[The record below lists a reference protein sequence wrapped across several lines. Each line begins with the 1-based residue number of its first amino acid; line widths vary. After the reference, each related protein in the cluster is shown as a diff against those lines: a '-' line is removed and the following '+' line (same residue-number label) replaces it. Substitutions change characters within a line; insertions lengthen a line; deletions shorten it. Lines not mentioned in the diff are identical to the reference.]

1 MRGRTPLAVAFLV
14 VLWVFAFQTP
24 TAFSELAPGTVI
36 DKTNAEQA
44 QGLIPDPVLNW
55 IKKGDGS
62 MTVGELSYNP
72 DEFLPPAAKANME
85 GNKGKYD
92 VGPDGM
98 LVDVKT
104 GKLPEFIDGMPFPE
118 INMEDPNAGPK
129 IMYNKHY
136 YSYAVG
142 PIQVPFQVSWVGRK
156 TGFEREIIM
165 DYWTYILDGYPPA
178 REESNPENVE
188 MHSLIIALAPYD
200 IKGTNILLW
209 RYRNDR
215 LDSTFAYVPAI
226 RRVRRMS
233 PANRSDS
240 FLGSDFCVDDAWGYG
255 GKINT
260 FNWKLI
266 GKKDQLVPFIVGDP
280 YKLTKNDTEGELA
293 SDSGTRTI
301 DYGYKTEGWQGAP
314 WWPTSGIIYVNRPTY
329 ILECSA
335 KDKYYNYGPQ
345 QMWVDA
351 ALYTPTFKVIS
362 DRSGAYWKV
371 EWQALC
377 VLQNADKSYQTSGL
391 ANMMAFDDRSQHGC
405 VLVLAAPDNHSR
417 YMAEHDRNDFSLGGF
432 QKLCK

>member
-1 MRGRTPLAVAFLV
+1 
-14 VLWVFAFQTP
+14 
-24 TAFSELAPGTVI
+24 
-36 DKTNAEQA
+36 
-44 QGLIPDPVLNW
+44 
-55 IKKGDGS
+55 

-72 DEFLPPAAKANME
+72 DEFLPPPAKASME
-85 GNKGKYD
+85 SNKGKYD
-92 VGPDGM
+92 VDAEGGI
-98 LVDVKT
+98 VDLKT

-118 INMEDPNAGPK
+118 IDPQDPHAGEK

-165 DYWTYILDGYPPA
+165 DYWTYLLDGYPPA

-209 RYRNDR
+209 RYRNDK

-255 GKINT
+255 GKIQT

-266 GKKDQLVPFIVGDP
+266 EKKDQLVPFLAGPPI
-280 YKLTKNDTEGELA
+280 KLIKNDVGEWV
-293 SDSGTRTI
+293 SQSEDRTI
-301 DYGYKTEGWQGAP
+301 TYGYKTEGWQGAP
-314 WWPTSGIIYVNRPTY
+314 WWPTSGITYINRPTY

-345 QMWVDA
+345 QLWVDA
-351 ALYTPTFKVIS
+351 GLWTPTYKVIS

-371 EWQALC
+371 EWQALNA
-377 VLQNADKSYQTSGL
+377 LQTEDKSYQTSGL
-391 ANMMAFDDRSQHGC
+391 ANMMAFDDRSEHAS
-405 VLVLAAPDNHSR
+405 VLVLTAPKNSTR
-417 YMAEHDRNDFSLGGF
+417 YLAQHDRNDFSLGGF

>member
-1 MRGRTPLAVAFLV
+1 
-14 VLWVFAFQTP
+14 
-24 TAFSELAPGTVI
+24 
-36 DKTNAEQA
+36 
-44 QGLIPDPVLNW
+44 
-55 IKKGDGS
+55 
-62 MTVGELSYNP
+62 
-72 DEFLPPAAKANME
+72 
-85 GNKGKYD
+85 
-92 VGPDGM
+92 
-98 LVDVKT
+98 
-104 GKLPEFIDGMPFPE
+104 
-118 INMEDPNAGPK
+118 
-129 IMYNKHY
+129 
-136 YSYAVG
+136 
-142 PIQVPFQVSWVGRK
+142 
-156 TGFEREIIM
+156 
-165 DYWTYILDGYPPA
+165 
-178 REESNPENVE
+178 

-266 GKKDQLVPFIVGDP
+266 EKKDQLIPIYPGPPV
-280 YKLTKNDTEGELA
+280 KLVKNDVGEWVSVSEG
-293 SDSGTRTI
+293 RHI
-301 DYGYKTEGWQGAP
+301 DYGFQTEGWQGAP
-314 WWPTSGIIYVNRPTY
+314 WWPTDGIIYINRPTY

-351 ALYTPTFKVIS
+351 GVYTPTYKVIS

-371 EWQALC
+371 EWQALG
-377 VLQNADKSYQTSGL
+377 VLQNEDKSFQTSGL
-391 ANMMAFDDRSQHGC
+391 SNMMAFDDRSQHAC
-405 VLVLAAPDNHSR
+405 VLILYSPENSTRYLAQ
-417 YMAEHDRNDFSLGGF
+417 HDRNDFSLGGF

>member
-1 MRGRTPLAVAFLV
+1 MRGRTPLAVAFLA
-14 VLWVFAFQTP
+14 VLWLLSCPYPAL
-24 TAFSELAPGTVI
+24 AELAPGTVI
-36 DKTNAEQA
+36 DKTNAEKA
-44 QGLIPDPVLNW
+44 EGLIPDPVLNW
-55 IKKGDGS
+55 VKKGDGS
-62 MTVGELSYNP
+62 MTVGDLPYDPN
-72 DEFLPPAAKANME
+72 EFLPPAVKE
-85 GNKGKYD
+85 YLESNKGKYD
-92 VGPDGM
+92 VDAEG
-98 LVDVKT
+98 LIVDLKT
-104 GKLPEFIDGMPFPE
+104 GKLPEFIDGLPFPE
-118 INMEDPNAGPK
+118 IDLKDPHAGEK

-165 DYWTYILDGYPPA
+165 DYWTYLLDGYPPA

-200 IKGTNILLW
+200 IRGTNILLW
-209 RYRNDR
+209 RYRNER

-255 GKINT
+255 GKIQT
-260 FNWKLI
+260 FNWKLVE
-266 GKKDQLVPFIVGDP
+266 KKDQLIPFIAGP
-280 YKLTKNDTEGELA
+280 PIKLAKNDAGEWA
-293 SDSGTRTI
+293 SQSEDRTI
-301 DYGYKTEGWQGAP
+301 TYGYKTEGWQGAP
-314 WWPTSGIIYVNRPTY
+314 WWPTSGITYVNRPTY

-345 QMWVDA
+345 QLWVDA
-351 ALYTPTFKVIS
+351 GLWTPTYKVIS

-371 EWQALC
+371 EWQALNA
-377 VLQNADKSYQTSGL
+377 LQTDDKSYQTSGL

-405 VLVLAAPDNHSR
+405 VLVLTHPDNSTR
-417 YMAEHDRNDFSLGGF
+417 YLAQHDRNDFSLGGF

>member
-1 MRGRTPLAVAFLV
+1 MRGRASLAIAFLA
-14 VLWVFAFQTP
+14 VLWVLSCPYPPAFAEV
-24 TAFSELAPGTVI
+24 AVGTVI
-36 DKTNAEQA
+36 DKTNAELA
-44 QGLIPDPVLNW
+44 EGLIPDAVLNW
-55 IKKGDGS
+55 IKKGDGT
-62 MTVGELSYNP
+62 MTVGEVPYDLSDY
-72 DEFLPPAAKANME
+72 LPPPAKQYME
-85 GNKGKYD
+85 SNKGKYD
-92 VGPDGM
+92 VGPDGL

-118 INMEDPNAGPK
+118 IDLKDPHAGEK

-142 PIQVPFQVSWVGRK
+142 PIDVPFQTKWVGRN
-156 TGFEREIIM
+156 TGMEREIIM
-165 DYWTYILDGYPPA
+165 DYWTYLLDGYPPA
-178 REESNPENVE
+178 REEPNPEQVE

-266 GKKDQLVPFIVGDP
+266 EKKDQLIPIYPGPPV
-280 YKLTKNDTEGELA
+280 KLVKNDVGEWVSVSEG
-293 SDSGTRTI
+293 RHI
-301 DYGYKTEGWQGAP
+301 DYGFQTEGWQGAP
-314 WWPTSGIIYVNRPTY
+314 WWPTDGIIYINRPTY

-351 ALYTPTFKVIS
+351 GVYTPTYKVIS

-371 EWQALC
+371 EWQALG
-377 VLQNADKSYQTSGL
+377 VLQNEDKSFQTSGL
-391 ANMMAFDDRSQHGC
+391 SNMMAFDDRSQHAC
-405 VLVLAAPDNHSR
+405 VLILYSPENSTRYLAQ
-417 YMAEHDRNDFSLGGF
+417 HDRNDFSLGGF

>member
-1 MRGRTPLAVAFLV
+1 MRGRTPLAIAFLA
-14 VLWVFAFQTP
+14 VLWVLSCPYPPAFAEV
-24 TAFSELAPGTVI
+24 AVGTVI
-36 DKTNAEQA
+36 DKTNAELA
-44 QGLIPDPVLNW
+44 EGLVPDAVLNW
-55 IKKGDGS
+55 IKKGDGT
-62 MTVGELSYNP
+62 MTVGEVPYELSDY
-72 DEFLPPAAKANME
+72 LPPPAKQYLE
-85 GNKGKYD
+85 SNKGKYD
-92 VGPDGM
+92 VGPDGL

-104 GKLPEFIDGMPFPE
+104 GKLPDFIDGIPFPE
-118 INMEDPNAGPK
+118 IDLKDPHAGEK

-142 PIQVPFQVSWVGRK
+142 PIDVPFQTKWVGRN
-156 TGFEREIIM
+156 TGMEREIIM
-165 DYWTYILDGYPPA
+165 DYWTYLLDGYPPA
-178 REESNPENVE
+178 REEPNPEQVE

-266 GKKDQLVPFIVGDP
+266 EKKDQLIPIYPGPPV
-280 YKLTKNDTEGELA
+280 KLVKNDVGEWVSVSEG
-293 SDSGTRTI
+293 RHI
-301 DYGYKTEGWQGAP
+301 DYGFQTEGWQGAP
-314 WWPTSGIIYVNRPTY
+314 WWPTDGIIYINRPTY

-345 QMWVDA
+345 KMWVDA
-351 ALYTPTFKVIS
+351 GVYTPTYKVIS

-371 EWQALC
+371 EWQALG
-377 VLQNADKSYQTSGL
+377 VLENADKSFQTSGL
-391 ANMMAFDDRSQHGC
+391 ANMMAFDDRSQHAC
-405 VLVLAAPDNHSR
+405 VLILYSPDNSTR
-417 YMAEHDRNDFSLGGF
+417 YLAQHDRNDFSLGGF

>member
-1 MRGRTPLAVAFLV
+1 MSCPCSPAFAELAV
-14 VLWVFAFQTP
+14 
-24 TAFSELAPGTVI
+24 GTVI

-44 QGLIPDPVLNW
+44 EGLVPDAVLNW
-55 IKKGDGS
+55 VKKGDGS
-62 MTVGELSYNP
+62 MTIGDLPYQP
-72 DEFLPPAAKANME
+72 DEFLPPPAKAYIE
-85 GNKGKYD
+85 SNKGKYD
-92 VGPDGM
+92 VGADG
-98 LVDVKT
+98 LIVDLKT

-118 INMEDPNAGPK
+118 IDIKDPNAGQK

-165 DYWTYILDGYPPA
+165 DYWTYLLDGYPPA
-178 REESNPENVE
+178 REEDNPEQVE

-200 IKGTNILLW
+200 IRGTNILLW

-255 GKINT
+255 GKIAT

-266 GKKDQLVPFIVGDP
+266 EKKDQLVPFIAGP
-280 YKLTKNDTEGELA
+280 TIKLIKNDAGEWV
-293 SDSGTRTI
+293 SQGGDRTI
-301 DYGYKTEGWQGAP
+301 RYGFKMEGWQGAP
-314 WWPTSGIIYVNRPTY
+314 WWPTEGLIYVNRPTY

-345 QMWVDA
+345 LLWVDA
-351 ALYTPTFKVIS
+351 GLWTPTYKVIS

-371 EWQALC
+371 EWQALNA
-377 VLQNADKSYQTSGL
+377 LQTEDKSYQTSGL
-391 ANMMAFDDRSQHGC
+391 ANMMAFDDRSQHAC
-405 VLVLAAPDNHSR
+405 VLVLTHPDNSTR
-417 YMAEHDRNDFSLGGF
+417 YLARHDRNDFSLGGF

>member
-1 MRGRTPLAVAFLV
+1 MRGRTPLAVAFLA
-14 VLWVFAFQTP
+14 VLWLLSCPYPAL
-24 TAFSELAPGTVI
+24 AELAPGTVI

-44 QGLIPDPVLNW
+44 DGLIPDPVLNW
-55 IKKGDGS
+55 VKKGDGS
-62 MTVGELSYNP
+62 MTVGDLPYDPN
-72 DEFLPPAAKANME
+72 EFLPPAAKE
-85 GNKGKYD
+85 YLESNKGKYD
-92 VGPDGM
+92 VDAEG
-98 LVDVKT
+98 LIVDLKT
-104 GKLPEFIDGMPFPE
+104 GKLPEFIDGLPFPE
-118 INMEDPNAGPK
+118 IDQKDPHAGEK

-165 DYWTYILDGYPPA
+165 DYWTYLLDGYPPA

-200 IKGTNILLW
+200 IRGTNILLW
-209 RYRNDR
+209 RYRNER

-255 GKINT
+255 GKIQT
-260 FNWKLI
+260 FNWKLVE
-266 GKKDQLVPFIVGDP
+266 KKDQLIPFIAGP
-280 YKLTKNDTEGELA
+280 PIKLAKNDAGEWA
-293 SDSGTRTI
+293 SQSEDRTI
-301 DYGYKTEGWQGAP
+301 TYGYKTEGWQGAP
-314 WWPTSGIIYVNRPTY
+314 WWPTSGITYVNRPTY

-345 QMWVDA
+345 QLWVDA
-351 ALYTPTFKVIS
+351 GLWTPTYKVIS

-371 EWQALC
+371 EWQALNA
-377 VLQNADKSYQTSGL
+377 LQTEDKSYQTSGL

-405 VLVLAAPDNHSR
+405 VLVLTHPDNSTR
-417 YMAEHDRNDFSLGGF
+417 YLAQHDRNDFSLGGF

>member
-1 MRGRTPLAVAFLV
+1 MRGRAALMIAFFGVLSLITLQQPAASAELAV
-14 VLWVFAFQTP
+14 
-24 TAFSELAPGTVI
+24 GTVI

-44 QGLIPDPVLNW
+44 EGLIPDPVLNW
-55 IKKGDGS
+55 IKKGEGS
-62 MTVGELSYNP
+62 MTVGEVPYELSDY
-72 DEFLPPAAKANME
+72 LPPAAKAHME
-85 GNKGKYD
+85 SNKGKY
-92 VGPDGM
+92 G
-98 LVDVKT
+98 VDADNLMVDLKT
-104 GKLPEFIDGMPFPE
+104 GKLPDFVDGMPFPE
-118 INMEDPNAGPK
+118 IDPEDPKAAVK

-142 PIQVPFQVSWVGRK
+142 PIQVPFQTSWVGRK

-165 DYWTYILDGYPPA
+165 DYWTYLLDGYPPA

-266 GKKDQLVPFIVGDP
+266 EKKDQLIPIYPGPPVDLV
-280 YKLTKNDTEGELA
+280 KNDVGEWA
-293 SDSGTRTI
+293 TVSGGRKIT
-301 DYGYKTEGWQGAP
+301 YGYQTEGWQGAP
-314 WWPTSGIIYVNRPTY
+314 WWPQEIIYIKRPTY

-345 QMWVDA
+345 KMWVDA
-351 ALYTPTFKVIS
+351 GVYTPTYKVIS

-371 EWQALC
+371 EWQALG
-377 VLQNADKSYQTSGL
+377 VLETKDKSYQTSGL
-391 ANMMAFDDRSQHGC
+391 SNMMAFDDRSQHAC
-405 VLVLAAPDNHSR
+405 VLVLYSPDNSAR
-417 YMAEHDRNDFSLGGF
+417 YLAQHDRNDFSLGGF